1 MKTKL
6 KIDDL
11 AKELGLSI
19 LYRGD
24 VDEVDVNTSDLNR
37 PGLQMAG
44 FFEYFAVNR
53 IQLFGMVEMTYL
65 QNLDPELKKERLEK
79 YFASGV
85 PCVLIGAQPDAPRPK

>member
-11 AKELGLSI
+11 ARELNLNI

-24 VDEVDVNTSDLNR
+24 VDEIYVDTSDLNR

-44 FFEYFAVNR
+44 FLNTLRSTAYSSSVWWR
-53 IQLFGMVEMTYL
+53 
-65 QNLDPELKKERLEK
+65 
-79 YFASGV
+79 
-85 PCVLIGAQPDAPRPK
+85 